1 MRLDPDWRVKYE
13 QAKIIARSTFDG
25 FLQSD
30 LTPAGMQVPAII
42 WAAAFMVGPALFL
55 PAQHMVKYPLL
66 RRFHPER
73 VEGALWNDRLLFLLL
88 SAGAIG
94 LVSVVLWDTL
104 FPARRDAFV
113 LTPLPVPVSVQMLGR
128 LGGLM
133 TLCGFFVVTLNGI
146 PALTFPFVSSP
157 GFVQMPR
164 AILGHIVSTAS
175 ADIFVFFSVTALQG
189 IVILGLGRRWAARL
203 ASIAQAGAVL
213 FIMLALLFI
222 GGLRD
227 VTTDAILRNDITD
240 PVLRVLPTAWFLG
253 LYEVI
258 AGTSR
263 GLMTPLA
270 GRALLAALIPMTA
283 TVAIYAFGYKR
294 LLARAVETPGRSTRT
309 WIASAASRIIRT
321 MFVRKPEEQAICAF
335 VLRAFAR
342 SGRHSMLMSI
352 YVGAG
357 LAFMV
362 TAVLPDLIRLGSTA
376 LAEPRVA
383 TLALPLILSA
393 ALAVGVRIIVTIPA
407 EMPARW
413 IFQTSAIAPRRADAA
428 MHKAMLLIVLPPVLA
443 TAALSAGLLWGPEWA
458 LQHAAYCGALT
469 LLLCEILLI
478 RYRGIPLTRPFV
490 PGGARIHML
499 WAAYLFAFI
508 TYTFT
513 AAGFEQDLMR
523 WAGAPGIL
531 KAALVFTAMAG
542 ALWISR
548 KRKVREW
555 EDIPFEEEIPA
566 AEMFR
571 GFNLSEGYTAQAVAS
586 RRERF

>member
-133 TLCGFFVVTLNGI
+133 TLCGFFVVALNGI

-157 GFVQMPR
+157 TFARMPR
-164 AILGHIVSTAS
+164 GILGHIVSTAS
-175 ADIFVFFSVTALQG
+175 ADAFVFFSVTALQG

-222 GGLRD
+222 GGIREM
-227 VTTDAILRNDITD
+227 TTDALVRNDIAD
-240 PVLRVLPTAWFLG
+240 PVLRALPTAWFLA

-258 AGTSR
+258 AGTER

-270 GRALLAALIPMTA
+270 GKAILAALVPMTV
-283 TVAIYAFGYKR
+283 TIAIYAFGYQR

-309 WIASAASRIIRT
+309 LLASAASRIVRT
-321 MFVRKPEEQAICAF
+321 VFVRKPEEQAICAF

-357 LAFMV
+357 LAFIV

-383 TLALPLILSA
+383 MLALPLILSA
-393 ALAVGVRIIVTIPA
+393 ALAVAVRIIVTIPA

-443 TAALSAGLLWGPEWA
+443 AAALSAGLLWGPEWA
-458 LQHAAYCGALT
+458 LRHAAYCAGLT
-469 LLLCEILLI
+469 LLLCEALLI
-478 RYRGIPLTRPFV
+478 RYRGVPLTRPYV

-513 AAGFEQDLMR
+513 AARFEQVMMQ
-523 WAGAPGIL
+523 AYGGSGVL
-531 KAALVFTAMAG
+531 KAALVFAAIA
-542 ALWISR
+542 ALLWTRR
-548 KRKVREW
+548 KFKVRSW
-555 EDIPFEEEIPA
+555 EDVPFEAEIP
-566 AEMFR
+566 EDEIFR
-571 GFNLSEGYTAQAVAS
+571 GFNLTEGYAAEAVAS
-586 RRERF
+586 RREP

>member
-1 MRLDPDWRVKYE
+1 MRIDPDWRVKYQ
-13 QAKIIARSTFDG
+13 QARIIARSTFDG

-30 LTPAGMQVPAII
+30 LTPSGMQVPAII

-55 PAQHMVKYPLL
+55 PAQHMVKYPLM
-66 RRFHPER
+66 RRFRPAQ
-73 VEGALWNDRLLFLLL
+73 VEGALWDDRLLFLLM

-128 LGGLM
+128 LGGLLM
-133 TLCGFFVVTLNGI
+133 LCAFFVVTLNGI
-146 PALTFPFVSSP
+146 PAFTFPFVSSP
-157 GFVQMPR
+157 TFAQMPR
-164 AILGHIVSTAS
+164 AMLGHIVSTAS

-203 ASIAQAGAVL
+203 ASVAQAGAVL
-213 FIMLALLFI
+213 FIMLSLLFI
-222 GGLRD
+222 GGLREI
-227 VTTDAILRNDITD
+227 TTDAILRDHVGD
-240 PVLRVLPTAWFLG
+240 PLLRVMPTAWFLG
-253 LYEVI
+253 LYEI
-258 AGTSR
+258 LAGTR
-263 GLMTPLA
+263 RPLMTSLA
-270 GRALLAALIPMTA
+270 GWALLAALIPMTA

-309 WIASAASRIIRT
+309 FLATAASRIIRT
-321 MFVRKPEEQAICAF
+321 VAVRKPEEQAICAF
-335 VLRAFAR
+335 MLRAFAR

-362 TAVLPDLIRLGSTA
+362 TAVLPDLIRLGSAA

-407 EMPARW
+407 EMSARW
-413 IFQTSAIAPRRADAA
+413 IFQTSAIPPRLADGA
-428 MHKAMLLIVLPPVLA
+428 MHKAMLLIVMPPVLM
-443 TAALSAGLLWGPEWA
+443 TAALSAGPLWGPDRA
-458 LQHAAYCGALT
+458 FQHAAYCGGLT
-469 LLLCEILLI
+469 LLLCEILLT

-513 AAGFEQDLMR
+513 AAGFEQNLMSWYGR
-523 WAGAPGIL
+523 SGVL
-531 KAALVFTAMAG
+531 KAALVFAG
-542 ALWISR
+542 IAALLWIRR
-548 KRKVREW
+548 KWKVRSW
-555 EDIPFEEEIPA
+555 EDVPFEAEIP
-566 AEMFR
+566 EGEVFR
-571 GFNLSEGYTAQAVAS
+571 GFNLTEGYAAQAVAT
-586 RRERF
+586 RHDP